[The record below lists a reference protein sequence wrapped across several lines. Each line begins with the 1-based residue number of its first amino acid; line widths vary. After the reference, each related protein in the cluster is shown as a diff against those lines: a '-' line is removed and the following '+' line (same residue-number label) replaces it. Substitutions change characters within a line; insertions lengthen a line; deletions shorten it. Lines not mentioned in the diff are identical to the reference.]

1 MRILNFGSLN
11 IDYVYRLDSFVAPGE
26 TKAASSLAVN
36 AGGKGLN
43 QSIALARAGGK
54 VSHAGKIG
62 AEGDFLVEALKAAG
76 VDASLVERSKE
87 ATGHAIIQV
96 IPSGE
101 NAIIVHAGANAA
113 VMEASVQ
120 RVLATAV
127 PGDWLLVQNETG
139 ATAAAIQA
147 GKRAGLTV
155 VFNPAPMTPAVR
167 EYPLQEVDCF
177 ILNETEAECLTGE
190 CAPDAVQ
197 LAMRA
202 TYPQAATVL
211 TMGRAGAVYFDRERT
226 VRHPGVPVRAID
238 TTAAGDTFIG
248 FYLAERMR
256 GGDPVRA
263 LTRACCAA
271 AISVTRPGAAESIPT
286 LQEVRADEEG
296 CD

>member
-1 MRILNFGSLN
+1 MRVFNIGSVN
-11 IDYVYRLDSFVAPGE
+11 IDHVYSVGHLVRPGE
-26 TKAASSLAVN
+26 SLISSRYAVF
-36 AGGKGLN
+36 AGGKGFN
-43 QSIALARAGGK
+43 QSIALARAGAA
-54 VSHAGKIG
+54 VSHVGLVGRDG
-62 AEGDFLVEALKAAG
+62 AWLRERLQGEG
-76 VDASLVERSKE
+76 VDCSALGGSELP
-87 ATGHAIIQV
+87 TGHAIIQV

-113 VMEASVQ
+113 VTEASVQ